1 MLSRRNL
8 IGLAAAASALV
19 ISRDLWAQDPGKGK
33 GRDKP
38 GGPGKGKAKKKHQ
51 KNASAELGKDK
62 LKKNGKYKLPKNG
75 KLQPT
80 AEVSDGKVRT
90 MTATHDAKGELTGRK
105 IKSRKKFAQGR
116 PGVILTG
123 LQVAQDD
130 TWYYAFWFDDDED
143 DWYYWYDTSWVDES
157 DYWEEYDDWY

>member
-8 IGLAAAASALV
+8 IGLAAAASALM
-19 ISRDLWAQDPGKGK
+19 ISRDVWAEGPGKGK
-33 GRDKP
+33 GKDKP
-38 GGPGKGKAKKKHQ
+38 GGQAKAKNKHQ
-51 KNASAELGKDK
+51 KNASAALGKDK
-62 LKKNGKYKLPKNG
+62 LKKNGKYKLPKDG

-80 AEVSDGKVRT
+80 AEISDGKVRA
-90 MTATHDAKGELTGRK
+90 MTATHDTKGELTGRK
-105 IKSRKKFAQGR
+105 IKSRKKFAQGE

-123 LQVAQDD
+123 LQVAQDSA
-130 TWYYAFWFDDDED
+130 WYYAFWFYDDED